1 MYREDMRP
9 VIVESFI
16 KEFNKNGPKLNLD
29 DVASS
34 IHMSKKTIYRFFRS
48 KQSIYEYILN
58 DASKQIL
65 GAQQRIFAQEGLSTK
80 EKLLQIT
87 TIKTTWED
95 RIDLRH
101 MVELKELEPEVY
113 AHVLEAYD
121 SHWDL
126 ILKLFEAGVQDGTLK
141 PGSNPAFLVTL
152 FQTGMVSF
160 YATDI
165 LSRGKIT
172 YPEAIEMLAKTILEG
187 VFAE

>member
-16 KEFNKNGPKLNLD
+16 REFNKNGPRLNLD

-65 GAQQRIFAQEGLSTK
+65 GAQQAIFSQKELSTK
-80 EKLLQIT
+80 EKLFKIV

-101 MVELKELEPEVY
+101 MVELQELEPEVY
-113 AHVLEAYD
+113 QHVLEAYD

-126 ILKLFEAGVQDGTLK
+126 ILRLLETGVQDGTLK
-141 PGSNPAFLVTL
+141 PGSNPAFLVNL
-152 FQTGMVSF
+152 FQQGMVSL

-165 LSRGKIT
+165 LSRGKIS
-172 YPEAIEMLAKTILEG
+172 YPEAIVILAKTIFEG